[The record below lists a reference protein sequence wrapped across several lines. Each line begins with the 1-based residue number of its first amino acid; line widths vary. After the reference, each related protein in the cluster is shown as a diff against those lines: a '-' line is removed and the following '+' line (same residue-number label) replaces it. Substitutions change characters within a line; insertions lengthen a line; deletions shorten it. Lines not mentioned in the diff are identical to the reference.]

1 MATVRATV
9 ATQDDGAAELPVF
22 GPVVPVFETK
32 TKMVSLFGA
41 SKQFQKLCQKSGNIF
56 TR

>member
-9 ATQDDGAAELPVF
+9 ATQDDGASVLPVF

-32 TKMVSLFGA
+32 TEMAGLFGA
-41 SKQFQKLCQKSGNIF
+41 SKQFQKMCNKSGSF
-56 TR
+56 STM